1 MTGKHFALVLGA
13 VVLTLAAGGIYTV
26 VHPDK
31 AHGGAPPSQ
40 AITVAGTG
48 VVITTPDRADFSF
61 GVQTQ
66 RATAKGATAAT
77 AARMQRIINALKAFG
92 IDARD
97 IQTQQVSVYAQYA
110 NSVLDGYTASNSVT
124 VKVRDIDKAG
134 AVIDLAVDA
143 GATNVYGPSMF
154 RTDRQLQAR
163 NAIRAAVSDARAKA
177 QAVAAASGA
186 TVGRVVA
193 VIENG
198 AIPAPVSGTTTQPAP
213 PRRAARA
220 RTVPT
225 PVQPGEQSIE
235 VTVSATF
242 VAQ

>member
-1 MTGKHFALVLGA
+1 
-13 VVLTLAAGGIYTV
+13 
-26 VHPDK
+26 
-31 AHGGAPPSQ
+31 
-40 AITVAGTG
+40 
-48 VVITTPDRADFSF
+48 
-61 GVQTQ
+61 
-66 RATAKGATAAT
+66 
-77 AARMQRIINALKAFG
+77 MQRIINALKAFG

-198 AIPAPVSGTTTQPAP
+198 AIPAPVSGTTTRHHHDGQYG
-213 PRRAARA
+213 RRV
-220 RTVPT
+220 TVPT
-225 PVQPGEQSIE
+225 PVQPGEQSMA